1 MASATTGVASAAGS
15 VEDTRSVDEMS
26 LFEVMREDA
35 HAALERDPAANS
47 IWDIVFYS
55 TGTHIVWAY
64 RRHHWLY
71 THGMRGLAL
80 LLAKRTRRKLGADI
94 FPSAQ
99 IGRRFSIDH
108 SIGVVIGAT
117 SIIGADCLIYQGVT
131 LGMTGKHG
139 GKRHPTLGN
148 NVMVG
153 AGAIVLGNITIGDN
167 AKVAAG
173 SVVIHDVPRDVTV
186 AGVPAKVVRDRRFN
200 GPRLVEDDFDPSK
213 LDDENIRWSCAL

>member
-1 MASATTGVASAAGS
+1 MASATTSVASAAGS

-108 SIGVVIGAT
+108 GIGVVIGAT
-117 SIIGADCLIYQGVT
+117 SIIGADCLIYRG
-131 LGMTGKHG
+131 L
-139 GKRHPTLGN
+139 PL
-148 NVMVG
+148 
-153 AGAIVLGNITIGDN
+153 A
-167 AKVAAG
+167 
-173 SVVIHDVPRDVTV
+173 
-186 AGVPAKVVRDRRFN
+186 
-200 GPRLVEDDFDPSK
+200 
-213 LDDENIRWSCAL
+213 

>member
-1 MASATTGVASAAGS
+1 MSARITARTADAVGAD
-15 VEDTRSVDEMS
+15 DTRTVDEMP

-35 HAALERDPAANS
+35 RAALERDPAANS
-47 IWDIVFYS
+47 IWDIVLYS
-55 TGTHIVWAY
+55 TGTRIVWAH

-99 IGRRFSIDH
+99 IGRRFTIDH
-108 SIGVVIGAT
+108 GIGVVIGAT
-117 SIIGADCLIYQGVT
+117 SIIGDDCLIYQGVT
-131 LGMTGKHG
+131 FGMTGKHG

-153 AGAIVLGNITIGDN
+153 AGAIVLGDITIGDN

-173 SVVIHDVPRDVTV
+173 SVVVHDVPHDVTV
-186 AGVPAKVVRDRRFN
+186 AGIPAKVVRDRRFS
-200 GPRLVEDDFDPSK
+200 GPQLVKDDFDPSE